1 MTLLLC
7 SYVKIDTC
15 DVTGLINTQSLTN
28 FICTIA
34 FFNNALSIYG
44 TTTMLIFKAFGI
56 QIDACEFWVALY
68 NGLANRL
75 FMLWHYMHLK
85 RLLTRLIW
93 SIFFNNSLFPLL
105 NRWFLTRH
113 FRTIILLHFDIGCK
127 TFCFHSSLLYEHVHW
142 LTRFEFFIL
151 HID

>member
-68 NGLANRL
+68 NGLSNRL

-93 SIFFNNSLFPLL
+93 SFFFNNSWFSLL
-105 NRWFLTRH
+105 DIRFLTRH
-113 FRTIILLHFDIGCK
+113 IRTIILLYFNIWCK
-127 TFCFHSSLLYEHVHW
+127 TSSLHSSLLYKHIHW
-142 LTRFEFFIL
+142 LIRF
-151 HID
+151 